1 MPCNKKICK
10 WYSPKRLLI
19 PFSGLLFVLPF
30 IFKENLMFAT
40 VPLFYFLGLY
50 FIFLNFPKIIE
61 SINKKPLYLKDLKD
75 EIYGTNQKFYK
86 SYISL
91 MNFILAALFAGL
103 AEYIFVKGIKHKPV
117 AEVLAVIGGNM
128 SLYLKF
134 QHFFGSLILKLCY
147 CCKIYMLKRDGED
160 NAEIEMVDMSRKDID
175 SEDGIEIEEI
185 NL

>member
-1 MPCNKKICK
+1 MPCANNKCK

-19 PFSGLLFVLPF
+19 PFSGLLFALPF

-61 SINKKPLYLKDLKD
+61 SVNKKPLYLEDLKD

-86 SYISL
+86 SYVVL
-91 MNFILAALFAGL
+91 MNFILSALFAGL
-103 AEYIFVKGIKHKPV
+103 AEYIFVKGIRNKPI
-117 AEVLAVIGGNM
+117 AEVLAVIGGNI

-134 QHFFGSLILKLCY
+134 QHTCGSLILKLCH
-147 CCKIYMLKRDGED
+147 CCKVYMLKKEGKT
-160 NAEIEMVDMSRKDID
+160 EIEMIEMGERNPD
-175 SEDGIEIEEI
+175 IEIEEI
-185 NL
+185 NV